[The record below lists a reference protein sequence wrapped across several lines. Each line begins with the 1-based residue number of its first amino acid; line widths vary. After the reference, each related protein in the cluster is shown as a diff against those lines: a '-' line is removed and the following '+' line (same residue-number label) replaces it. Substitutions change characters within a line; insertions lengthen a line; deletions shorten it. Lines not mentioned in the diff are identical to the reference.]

1 MGQLW
6 KRTWR
11 EKPRHRRGSIQRA
24 YRVKIDK
31 NKWSNTPRAIICRT
45 LNYKDKVKILRKAK
59 KDFYKLEI
67 LPSHLDY
74 RKELLRV
81 ENNGVY
87 FQYRSIVVKRKYNI
101 GSVSWNVLD
110 TF

>member
-6 KRTWR
+6 KELR
-11 EKPRHRRGSIQRA
+11 EKSLGIEKEVLKEETAKRDQ
-24 YRVKIDK
+24 

-74 RKELLRV
+74 RKELLRE
-81 ENNGVY
+81 ENNGVC

>member
-1 MGQLW
+1 MNNE
-6 KRTWR
+6 RTCLTLS
-11 EKPRHRRGSIQRA
+11 RHRRRSIQRA
-24 YRVKIDK
+24 HRVKRDQ
-31 NKWSNTPRAIICRT
+31 NNWSNTPRAIICRT